1 MTHSFS
7 SGTTSIADLI
17 PNGSLTQSSDCGR
30 RARLS
35 HSLAIMKCAA
45 RCHSTA
51 TDAVPLATI
60 GGQQTL
66 DSYGGDFDSIPADH
80 LTFLESCQR
89 FHETEGHLFV
99 CKLPEI
105 HRSTNRILGSCYGR
119 ICQLQPT
126 AHVSGKRVIV
136 GLPPEKWENPRLWSL
151 GLSGHVLLWQRSPHR
166 HGRPHRSTL
175 ANKSPQLTRNESP

>member
-1 MTHSFS
+1 MQVVTLVGNHE
-7 SGTTSIADLI
+7 IMLLDAIQQPLMQ
-17 PNGSLTQSSDCGR
+17 SLWLQF
-30 RARLS
+30 
-35 HSLAIMKCAA
+35 
-45 RCHSTA
+45 
-51 TDAVPLATI
+51 

-89 FHETEGHLFV
+89 FHETGSHLFV
-99 CKLPEI
+99 HANYLPNSPLDQQDPQVLLWTHLSE
-105 HRSTNRILGSCYGR
+105 
-119 ICQLQPT
+119 LQPT
-126 AHVSGKRVIV
+126 AHVSGQASDCRSY
-136 GLPPEKWENPRLWSL
+136 PTEKWENPRLWSL